1 MTVIRPNS
9 VSGITSITA
18 QANEIN
24 FFRSNG
30 TLAGLQ
36 LNGVNFNTT
45 TGVSTFNNLNVGGV
59 LTYQDVTNVDSVGII
74 TARSGINVSGGQL
87 DVGSNIKL
95 GNAGVITAT
104 SVDINGGT
112 ITFGDSTGGGGDDR
126 LVFGVGSD
134 LNLYSDGTNVRYEGD
149 NLHFK
154 NAAGNQF
161 LAKMLNG
168 GAVELYHSNSK
179 KFETVGYGVIVTGAI
194 TASNNINFGNNTAK
208 FMSGSANQLQ
218 MYYDGTYSQIN
229 CTVASSLL
237 ISTNNTERIHITP
250 AGKVGV
256 GTNTFIDGSTN
267 FEVRGKTAN
276 TSAGGQNIHKY
287 GSASALHYGQYNSTG
302 DASLNN
308 QANAILT
315 FATNNTERVHITSD
329 GNMGLGLTPA
339 YSGLFGGAQR
349 TFHIGGTAAPCLR
362 ITSSSSGQADLV
374 VHAGNSARRADI
386 ANLTANGAI
395 SIWTKPSSGSIAER
409 IKISSAGYVTKPA
422 TPAFFATHSGLS
434 NSHTGY
440 LTFNTSGGGYYNN
453 GSHFDVGTGAFHAPV
468 DGIYHFHF
476 HGFFQS
482 GQNNSYYEVIM
493 YRRNSNGGGATGL
506 TRQYGYRDQ
515 ATNQYGPS
523 ISMQCTC
530 PLTAGQTVEV
540 STGGLSFHGANG
552 WYFGGY
558 LVG

>member
-1 MTVIRPNS
+1 
-9 VSGITSITA
+9 
-18 QANEIN
+18 
-24 FFRSNG
+24 
-30 TLAGLQ
+30 
-36 LNGVNFNTT
+36 
-45 TGVSTFNNLNVGGV
+45 V

-208 FMSGSANQLQ
+208 FMSGSSNQLQ

-287 GSASALHYGQYNSTG
+287 GSASAFHYGQYNSTG

-315 FATNNTERVHITSD
+315 FATNNTERV
-329 GNMGLGLTPA
+329 
-339 YSGLFGGAQR
+339 
-349 TFHIGGTAAPCLR
+349 
-362 ITSSSSGQADLV
+362 
-374 VHAGNSARRADI
+374 
-386 ANLTANGAI
+386 
-395 SIWTKPSSGSIAER
+395 
-409 IKISSAGYVTKPA
+409 
-422 TPAFFATHSGLS
+422 
-434 NSHTGY
+434 
-440 LTFNTSGGGYYNN
+440 
-453 GSHFDVGTGAFHAPV
+453 
-468 DGIYHFHF
+468 
-476 HGFFQS
+476 
-482 GQNNSYYEVIM
+482 
-493 YRRNSNGGGATGL
+493 
-506 TRQYGYRDQ
+506 
-515 ATNQYGPS
+515 
-523 ISMQCTC
+523 
-530 PLTAGQTVEV
+530 
-540 STGGLSFHGANG
+540 
-552 WYFGGY
+552 
-558 LVG
+558 